1 MAADSRA
8 ATYNHKDY
16 IVSFLYRE
24 VILRIQQLRYLSEIA
39 RRDLSVS
46 AAAEAL
52 HTSQPGV
59 SRQVKDLEDELGV
72 AIFVRHGKRLTGLTE
87 PGRAMLTIAERILA
101 EVANLKRAGQEFANE
116 KLGSLTIATT
126 HTQARYALPRAVA
139 AFKRKYPDVQLVIH
153 QGNPTQICEMVLRAE
168 AEFAIATE
176 QIAEYPELVSLP
188 CYQWNRCVVV
198 PARHPLTRVKPL
210 TLEAV
215 ARYPIVTYDFAFANR
230 SLVEK
235 AFEQRGLQPKVV
247 LSALDADVIKTY
259 VELGLGVGIMAA
271 MAFNARRD
279 AGLKAL
285 DAAHLFESSTT
296 RLGIKRGAYLR
307 RYAYEFI
314 EMFAPHLPR
323 SIVEPEV
330 TGAEGSRYEL

>member
-1 MAADSRA
+1 M
-8 ATYNHKDY
+8 K
-16 IVSFLYRE
+16 
-24 VILRIQQLRYLSEIA
+24 IQQLRFLCEIA

-59 SRQVKDLEDELGV
+59 SRQIRHLEEELGV
-72 AIFVRHGKRLTGLTE
+72 EIFARHGKRLTALTE
-87 PGRAMLTIAERILA
+87 PGRAVLAIAERILA
-101 EVANLKRAGQEFANE
+101 EAANMKRAGEEFANE

-126 HTQARYALPRAVA
+126 HTQARYALPKAVA
-139 AFKRKYPDVQLVIH
+139 AFKRRYPDVQLVIH
-153 QGNPTQICEMVLRAE
+153 QGNPTQICEMVVRGE

-176 QIAEYPELVSLP
+176 QIALYPELVSLP

-198 PARHPLTRVKPL
+198 PSRHPLSKLKPL

-215 ARYPIVTYDFAFANR
+215 ARFPIVTYDFAFANR

-235 AFEQRGLQPKVV
+235 AFEQRGLKPRVV
-247 LSALDADVIKTY
+247 LTALDADVIKTY

-271 MAFNARRD
+271 MAFNAKRD

-285 DAAHLFESSTT
+285 DASHLFESSTT

-307 RYAYEFI
+307 RYAY
-314 EMFAPHLPR
+314 
-323 SIVEPEV
+323 
-330 TGAEGSRYEL
+330 

>member
-1 MAADSRA
+1 MR
-8 ATYNHKDY
+8 
-16 IVSFLYRE
+16 F
-24 VILRIQQLRYLSEIA
+24 QQLRYLSEIA
-39 RRDLSVS
+39 RRDLNVS

-59 SRQVKDLEDELGV
+59 SRQVKELEDELGV
-72 AIFVRHGKRLTGLTE
+72 EIFVRHGKRLTALTE
-87 PGRAMLTIAERILA
+87 PGRVVLTIAERILA
-101 EVANLKRAGQEFANE
+101 EAANLKRAGEEFANE

-153 QGNPTQICEMVLRAE
+153 QGNPTQICEMVLRGE

-198 PARHPLTRVKPL
+198 PARHPLARVKPL

-235 AFEQRGLQPKVV
+235 AFEQRGLAPKVV
-247 LSALDADVIKTY
+247 LTALDADVIKTY

-271 MAFNARRD
+271 MAFNAKRD

-296 RLGIKRGAYLR
+296 RLGVKRGAYLR

-314 EMFAPHLPR
+314 EMFVTHLPR
-323 SIVEPEV
+323 SIVEPVV
-330 TGAEGSRYEL
+330 TGTQGSKYEL

>member
-1 MAADSRA
+1 M
-8 ATYNHKDY
+8 K
-16 IVSFLYRE
+16 
-24 VILRIQQLRYLSEIA
+24 IQQLRFLCEIA

-59 SRQVKDLEDELGV
+59 SRQIKDLEEELGV
-72 AIFVRHGKRLTGLTE
+72 EIFVRHGKRLTALTE
-87 PGRAMLTIAERILA
+87 PGHAVLAIAERILA
-101 EVANLKRAGQEFANE
+101 EAANMKRAGEEFANE

-126 HTQARYALPRAVA
+126 HTQARYALPKAVA
-139 AFKRKYPDVQLVIH
+139 AFKRRYPDVQLVIH
-153 QGNPTQICEMVLRAE
+153 QGNPTQICEMVLRGE

-176 QIAEYPELVSLP
+176 QIALYPELVSLP

-198 PARHPLTRVKPL
+198 PSRHPLSKLKPL

-215 ARYPIVTYDFAFANR
+215 ARFPIVTYDFAFANR

-235 AFEQRGLQPKVV
+235 AFEQRGLKPRVV
-247 LSALDADVIKTY
+247 LTALDADVIKTY

-271 MAFNARRD
+271 MAFNAKRD
-279 AGLKAL
+279 RGLQAL
-285 DAAHLFESSTT
+285 DASHLFESSTT

-314 EMFAPHLPR
+314 ELFAPHLPR
-323 SIVEPEV
+323 SIVEPV
-330 TGAEGSRYEL
+330 VMGAEGSRYEL